1 MTTDETTEN
10 TNVKDSQVS
19 QSNEE
24 NRHNEYNQQTTQNQQ
39 SQQSQQDQRSEGDQ
53 QSKGSR
59 QSEQKSDS
67 TNYSINMAL
76 VGGVLGAGIGLFM
89 NPKASKKVFK
99 NLGESEFVK
108 VAGEEFKKTA
118 QELLAGEAQNSIR
131 SLAEGAISK
140 LDSGLFTTKKLNS
153 QNDSSSGTD
162 QAQQHQSEE
171 YEMIKEDNKNVNER
185 LDRIEKM
192 LNDLVSTK

>member
-19 QSNEE
+19 PSNDE

-39 SQQSQQDQRSEGDQ
+39 SQQDQQSEGDQ

-59 QSEQKSDS
+59 QSEQKSDR
-67 TNYSINMAL
+67 TNYSINRAL
-76 VGGVLGAGIGLFM
+76 VGGVLGAGIGLLM

-153 QNDSSSGTD
+153 QNDSSSGLN

-171 YEMIKEDNKNVNER
+171 YEKIKEDNKNVNER
-185 LDRIEKM
+185 LDRIESM

>member
-1 MTTDETTEN
+1 MTTDVTTEN
-10 TNVKDSQVS
+10 TNVKDQQAG
-19 QSNEE
+19 QSNQE
-24 NRHNEYNQQTTQNQQ
+24 NGQSENNQQIMQNQQ
-39 SQQSQQDQRSEGDQ
+39 SQQDHQSEGTQ
-53 QSKGSR
+53 QSKDSS
-59 QSEQKSDS
+59 QSEQKSDN

-76 VGGVLGAGIGLFM
+76 VGGVLGAGIGLLM
-89 NPKASKKVFK
+89 NPKTSKKVFK

-131 SLAEGAISK
+131 SLADGAISK

-153 QNDSSSGTD
+153 QNGSSSGNT
-162 QAQQHQSEE
+162 QAEQHQSEE
-171 YEMIKEDNKNVNER
+171 YEKIKEDNKNMNER

>member
-19 QSNEE
+19 QSNDE

-39 SQQSQQDQRSEGDQ
+39 SQQDQQSEGDQ

-59 QSEQKSDS
+59 QSEQKSDR

-153 QNDSSSGTD
+153 QNDSSSGLN

-171 YEMIKEDNKNVNER
+171 YEKIKEDNKNVNER
-185 LDRIEKM
+185 LDRIESM
-192 LNDLVSTK
+192 LNDLVSSK

>member
-10 TNVKDSQVS
+10 RNVKDLQVS
-19 QSNEE
+19 QSNDE
-24 NRHNEYNQQTTQNQQ
+24 NRHNEYNQQTTQN
-39 SQQSQQDQRSEGDQ
+39 QQSQQDQRSEGDQ

-59 QSEQKSDS
+59 QSEQKSDR

-153 QNDSSSGTD
+153 QNDSSSGLN

-171 YEMIKEDNKNVNER
+171 YEKIKEDNKNVNER
-185 LDRIEKM
+185 LDRIESM

>member
-19 QSNEE
+19 QSNDE

-39 SQQSQQDQRSEGDQ
+39 SQQDQQSEGDQ

-59 QSEQKSDS
+59 QSEQKSDR

-153 QNDSSSGTD
+153 QNDSSSGLN

-171 YEMIKEDNKNVNER
+171 YEKIKEDNKNVNER
-185 LDRIEKM
+185 LDRIESM